1 MGIFTI
7 GFLYLMAL
15 YGLIQFGLVWYG
27 MVWYDTVWFGLVLKK
42 KNRET
47 SCLNAKF
54 YALWIP
60 RSGPKVCGGENG
72 GAAGARM
79 SRLTLVISLES
90 KLIKKKWKELLVVK
104 NEEELFI
111 AKNVIG
117 ALKLHRICKDI

>member
-7 GFLYLMAL
+7 GFLYFMAL

-27 MVWYDTVWFGLVLKK
+27 MVRYGIVWYSLVWFYLK

-47 SCLNAKF
+47 SCLNVKF

-90 KLIKKKWKELLVVK
+90 KLINK
-104 NEEELFI
+104 I
-111 AKNVIG
+111 
-117 ALKLHRICKDI
+117 